1 MTRHVLR
8 APYAL
13 ALLVLLH
20 PAVSPAQQRPDSVR
34 TARDSARAPA
44 GVNLD
49 AITVTATRTSSA
61 IRTLPAKA
69 TVLGAEALAHT
80 PAATVPG
87 LLLQLPGFTLGNF
100 GHPATQRP
108 ERSAGSFRGLGGT
121 SASRALVLLDGIP
134 VNDPF
139 NSYVRWSRI
148 PLPLV
153 ERVEVVHGGGAMA
166 WGSRALGGVINMI
179 TAAPGRPQLEATVE
193 GGGLAT
199 YRVAA
204 AGSGR
209 VGKLGIMVAG
219 DLMDTDGFMLI
230 RPDQVGPVDQPRGVQ
245 TRVGYAKLSYQAS
258 PTVTATLS
266 ANYLDDR
273 NRGETAL
280 SNRSAT
286 TGEVRGGLQ
295 WVTPH
300 GGVLNLIAYGQHRS
314 ALFTLPSITSDR
326 TAESPRRETRLPS
339 DAIGGTLQW
348 TQAFASRHAV
358 TIGVDVSSVDGS
370 YSDRHTYVAGAPTR
384 ERQSGG
390 TQQTLGAFV
399 QDGIQLG
406 ATTRLSAGLRV
417 DRIRNRDG
425 RRGELLLTTGAALS
439 DSSYDDAS
447 ETAVTYNL
455 GVQHTL
461 GNGLLLRAA
470 GYRAFRNATLFEL
483 NTPLYLGN
491 AGATVVEANPNLK
504 SETLLGGEVGVDLE
518 LGRTFL
524 ARVTGFWN
532 EVSDPIVEFT
542 VGTATSAGQVIAP
555 CGSLANNATC
565 RQRRNVGTLH
575 SRGAE
580 VELQWRPRTRWVLGS
595 SYSHNPTEIISPG
608 EPVDGK
614 SPRGAVRN
622 ALTGTVTWS
631 VPRVADIHVEARW
644 VDARFDDDRNTI
656 RLDPFTVLG
665 MSVSHP
671 VSPQL
676 TAYVR
681 VENLL
686 DELYEVTRGTTG
698 LAEVGGPRWIMAGV
712 RGRW

>member
-1 MTRHVLR
+1 VTLR
-8 APYAL
+8 
-13 ALLVLLH
+13 
-20 PAVSPAQQRPDSVR
+20 AQQRPDSAR
-34 TARDSARAPA
+34 AARDSAVAAVRVA
-44 GVNLD
+44 LD

-61 IRTLPAKA
+61 VRDLPAKA
-69 TVLGAEALAHT
+69 TVLSAEALRST
-80 PAATVPG
+80 PAATIPG

-100 GHPATQRP
+100 GHPVTQRP
-108 ERSAGSFRGLGGT
+108 ERSSGSFRGLGGT

-139 NSYVRWSRI
+139 NSFVRWSRI

-166 WGSRALGGVINMI
+166 WGSRSLGGVINMI
-179 TAAPGRPQLEATVE
+179 TAPPGRPRLEATVE

-204 AGSGR
+204 APSGT
-209 VGKLGIMVAG
+209 VGKVGIMVAG
-219 DLMDTDGFMLI
+219 DLMDTDGFMLL
-230 RPDQVGPVDQPRGVQ
+230 RPDQIGVVDQPRGVQ

-258 PTVTATLS
+258 PTLRATFAVNS
-266 ANYLDDR
+266 LDDR

-280 SNRSAT
+280 SARSAT
-286 TGEVRGGLQ
+286 TSELRGGLE
-295 WVTPH
+295 WSAPT
-300 GGVLNLIAYGQHRS
+300 GGVVSLIGYGQQRS
-314 ALFTLPSITSDR
+314 AVFVLPAVSADR
-326 TAESPRRETRLPS
+326 TTETPRRETRLPS

-348 TQAFASRHAV
+348 TQTLATRHAV
-358 TIGVDVSSVDGS
+358 TAGVDVSAVDGS
-370 YSDRHTYVAGAPTR
+370 YSDRHSYVADAPTR

-390 TQQTLGAFV
+390 TQHTIGAFV
-399 QDGIQLG
+399 QDGVRLG
-406 ATTRLSAGLRV
+406 PRTRLTAGLRV
-417 DRIRNRDG
+417 DRIRNTDG
-425 RRGELLLTTGAALS
+425 RRGEILLSSGAALS

-455 GVQHTL
+455 GVQQRFAPGIL
-461 GNGLLLRAA
+461 VRAA

-491 AGATVVEANPNLK
+491 VGATVVEANPNLL
-504 SETLLGGEVGVDLE
+504 SETLVGGEIGADFE
-518 LGRTFL
+518 LDQRVL

-532 EVSDPIVEFT
+532 EVRNPIVEFT
-542 VGTATSAGQVIAP
+542 VGTSTGASQVIAP
-555 CGSLANNATC
+555 CGRLATNAVC
-565 RQRRNVGTLH
+565 RQRRNVGTLQ

-580 VELQWRPRTRWVLGS
+580 VELQWRPSSAWVLGS

-622 ALTGTVTWS
+622 ALTGTVAWS
-631 VPRVADIHVEARW
+631 APRLAAIHLEARW
-644 VDARFDDDRNTI
+644 VDGRFDDDRNTI

-665 MSVSHP
+665 MSVSRP
-671 VSPQL
+671 VTAQL

-686 DELYEVTRGTTG
+686 DEVYEVTRGSSG

>member
-1 MTRHVLR
+1 
-8 APYAL
+8 
-13 ALLVLLH
+13 
-20 PAVSPAQQRPDSVR
+20 
-34 TARDSARAPA
+34 
-44 GVNLD
+44 
-49 AITVTATRTSSA
+49 
-61 IRTLPAKA
+61 
-69 TVLGAEALAHT
+69 
-80 PAATVPG
+80 
-87 LLLQLPGFTLGNF
+87 
-100 GHPATQRP
+100 
-108 ERSAGSFRGLGGT
+108 
-121 SASRALVLLDGIP
+121 VLLDGIP

-166 WGSRALGGVINMI
+166 WGSRSLGGVINMI
-179 TAAPGRPQLEATVE
+179 TASPGAPRLQATVE

-204 AGSGR
+204 SGSGT

-230 RPDQVGPVDQPRGVQ
+230 RPDQVGTVDQPRGVQ
-245 TRVGYAKLSYQAS
+245 TRVGYAKLSYQVS
-258 PTVTATLS
+258 PTLSATLA

-280 SNRSAT
+280 SGRSAT
-286 TGEVRGGLQ
+286 TGEVRGGVQ
-295 WVTPH
+295 WVTPQ
-300 GGVLNLIAYGQHRS
+300 GGVLSVIAYGQQRN
-314 ALFTLPSITSDR
+314 AVFTLPAISGDR
-326 TAESPRRETRLPS
+326 TTESPRRETRLPS
-339 DAIGGTLQW
+339 EAIGGTLQW
-348 TQAFASRHAV
+348 TQGIGARHALTV
-358 TIGVDVSSVDGS
+358 GVDLSSVDGS
-370 YSDRHTYVAGAPTR
+370 YSDRHSFAAGAPTR

-390 TQQTLGAFV
+390 TQRTVGAFV
-399 QDGIQLG
+399 QDGIRLG
-406 ATTRLSAGLRV
+406 DRTRLLAGLRM
-417 DRIRNRDG
+417 DRIRNSDG
-425 RRGELLLTTGAALS
+425 RRGEILLATGAALS
-439 DSSYDDAS
+439 DSTYDDAS

-455 GVQHTL
+455 GLQHTISAGVL
-461 GNGLLLRAA
+461 VRAA

-504 SETLLGGEVGVDLE
+504 SETLIGGELGADVE
-518 LGRTFL
+518 LDRRFL
-524 ARVTGFWN
+524 ARVTAFWN

-542 VGTATSAGQVIAP
+542 VGTSSSAGQVIAP
-555 CGSLANNATC
+555 CGPLANNAVC
-565 RQRRNVGTLH
+565 RQRRNVGTLQ

-580 VELQWRPRTRWVLGS
+580 VELQWRPSRAWVIGS
-595 SYSHNPTEIISPG
+595 SYSYNPTEIISPG

-631 VPRVADIHVEARW
+631 VPRVADFHVEARW

-665 MSVSHP
+665 MSISHP
-671 VSPQL
+671 ISPRL

-681 VENLL
+681 AENLL
-686 DELYEVTRGTTG
+686 DELYEVTRGTNG